1 MLDSVEDIHSENPA
15 AIAQEHEVLDLI
27 DEWLEFL
34 ADKPREI
41 IERRFGVSRYSLER
55 GEPQTLEQVAREV
68 GVTRER
74 VRQIQIQALS
84 KLKDILTKNGY
95 TWDDVSGLESS

>member
-1 MLDSVEDIHSENPA
+1 V
-15 AIAQEHEVLDLI
+15 QEHEVLDHI
-27 DEWLEFL
+27 DEWLGFL

-41 IERRFGVSRYSLER
+41 IERRFGLSCYGLER

-84 KLKDILTKNGY
+84 KLKEKRLHMGRC
-95 TWDDVSGLESS
+95 LEVREPLIEHALSWYQSNFIASE